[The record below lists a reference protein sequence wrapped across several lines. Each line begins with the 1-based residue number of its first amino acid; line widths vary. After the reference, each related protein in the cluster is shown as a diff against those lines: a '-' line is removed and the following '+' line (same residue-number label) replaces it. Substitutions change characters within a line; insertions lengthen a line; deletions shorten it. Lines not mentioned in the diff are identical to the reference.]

1 MMNEI
6 LSEFKTTEDLICEH
20 CGSIIPKG
28 SYFEE
33 FRKANYHIECIWDKL
48 INHKSSNEYELAREF
63 FFSLKQYIGD
73 WPAYGYDIED
83 SYVSDLELVQHND
96 RTVKYET
103 FVKVISE
110 VRPLL
115 EDEK

>member
-1 MMNEI
+1 MNEI

-20 CGSIIPKG
+20 CGNIIPKG
-28 SYFEE
+28 SYYEE
-33 FRKANYHIECIWDKL
+33 FRKQDYHIECIWDKL
-48 INHKSSNEYELAREF
+48 INKKSSNEYELAREF

-73 WPAYGYDIED
+73 WPAYGYDIEE

-103 FVKVISE
+103 FVTVINGMKK
-110 VRPLL
+110 LI